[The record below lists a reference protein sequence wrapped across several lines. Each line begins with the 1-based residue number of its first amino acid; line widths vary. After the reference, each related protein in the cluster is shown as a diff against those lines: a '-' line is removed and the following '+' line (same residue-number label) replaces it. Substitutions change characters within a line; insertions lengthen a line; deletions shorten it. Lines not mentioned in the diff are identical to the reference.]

1 MPRKKRISD
10 EDLLLLAE
18 EVVLEMGADRLTL
31 QQIAKRSGI
40 AASTLLQRY
49 GTKEN
54 LLQAIGDMEVARL
67 GANLGGIS
75 YREFEENLPRLMSFL
90 KTPERA
96 ANWLKWQL
104 GAAPNPFQVA
114 MQEGITRI
122 WWQAAKSGEWDGG
135 KGTAAARQVTDLIFQ
150 EILVWGLRREGE
162 LGRRLQ
168 ERLEAYLRKLTLTVT
183 PS

>member
-1 MPRKKRISD
+1 MPRKKGISD

-31 QQIAKRSGI
+31 QQIARRSGI

-54 LLQAIGDMEVARL
+54 LLDAIAALGVARL
-67 GANLGGIS
+67 RRDLERIS
-75 YREFEENLPRLMSFL
+75 WRQFAADVPSCMNFLSTPR
-90 KTPERA
+90 RA
-96 ANWLKWQL
+96 VNWLKWQL
-104 GAAPNPFQVA
+104 GVAPDPFQVA
-114 MQEGITRI
+114 MEEGITRI
-122 WWQAAKSGEWDGG
+122 WWQAAKSGEWEGG

-150 EILVWGLRREGE
+150 EILIWGLRGEGE
-162 LGRRLQ
+162 LGQRLQ